1 MFVDT
6 PNGSIHVEVTADGHQ
21 PPVLLVHGL
30 GGSAASWGE
39 VAGLI
44 AGERPVGAIDLRGC
58 GQSPRGTGEI
68 TLEALA
74 DDCAAII
81 GALWGRRCHLVGHS
95 LGGVI
100 VQDLL
105 IRYPSLCGAAVLVST
120 SSKVGEKAAESWRR
134 LADIVERRG
143 LSDSAGQRSFSEG
156 FAAQNPA
163 VVATHAR
170 LAAASDPVV
179 YAAHARAA
187 STYDYGAQLGALR
200 NPVLI
205 LQGRD
210 DRLTSAGGSV
220 ILSRV
225 LANAELMMVDG
236 VGHNAHIELG
246 TRFAELVREFLRRH
260 DGAADD

>member
-1 MFVDT
+1 M
-6 PNGSIHVEVTADGHQ
+6 GSR

-30 GGSAASWGE
+30 GGSSASWEE

-44 AGERPVGAIDLRGC
+44 AADRPVGAIDLRGC
-58 GQSPRGTGEI
+58 GQSPRGSVEI
-68 TLEALA
+68 SLEELA
-74 DDCAAII
+74 NDCSVVID
-81 GALWGRRCHLVGHS
+81 ALWGRRCHLVGHS

-105 IRYPSLCGAAVLVST
+105 IRHPERCGAAVLVST

-143 LSDSAGQRSFSEG
+143 LSDSGGQRSFSEE
-156 FAAQNPA
+156 FATRNPD
-163 VVATHAR
+163 VVASHSR
-170 LAAASDPVV
+170 MAAASDPSV
-179 YAAHARAA
+179 YAAQARAA
-187 STYDYGAQLGALR
+187 SSYDYGERLGALA

-205 LQGRD
+205 IQGRD

-220 ILSRV
+220 ILNRA
-225 LANAELMMVDG
+225 LANSKLMMVDG

-246 TRFAELVREFLRRH
+246 PRFAELVREFLVRH
-260 DGAADD
+260 DDAA